1 MLNRLTQV
9 ISLSFICLI
18 ATKGYCQDDKLE
30 LLLKRSPAR
39 PNAIGYVNVQS
50 LNKLIDSRDIGEAAA
65 NNVDEYW
72 FIADLDVMGLRPNWE
87 AGYATL
93 KQTVSAKML
102 AEKLGGYVDEV
113 EHTEVVWAPNKTY
126 LVPGKDNRLGILRPA
141 NRKLLAGWLG
151 LDTASILYDYL
162 QVQAKRSETYLS
174 FMLAVELKNIF
185 SPVPLADKLEGF
197 ESLKSQSPEGVSRIL
212 SSIQGVS
219 IIVGRRG
226 LNECIVQADF
236 AKSPK
241 GIKPIA
247 VELFAEIISRNG
259 TAAPEVLT
267 WEVEATDTS
276 LRFKGPITEATLSGV
291 MGIFS
296 LRGTAGRVASSLSS
310 EAKDRSAE
318 QQLGYSSKYYFGE
331 VNEIIER
338 TRDHKSTSTGAMA
351 KWNDQR
357 ARQIDEIGTLNVD
370 EDMVL
375 YGTNVAEMLR
385 GNALTVR
392 QGNIQAGKMQA
403 GQSLNRGY
411 YGNSSYGG
419 GYYDANSTSDYQ
431 NVTAAYARGNA
442 YANYKEALNAIDKM
456 TAQVRRDMTAKY
468 KIQF

>member
-1 MLNRLTQV
+1 M
-9 ISLSFICLI
+9 
-18 ATKGYCQDDKLE
+18 
-30 LLLKRSPAR
+30 
-39 PNAIGYVNVQS
+39 GYVNIQS
-50 LNKLIDSRDIGEAAA
+50 LDKLIDSREISDAAA
-65 NNVDEYW
+65 NHVDEYW
-72 FIADLDVMGLRPNWE
+72 FVADLDVMGLRPKWE

-93 KQTVSAKML
+93 KQAVSAKTL

-113 EHTEVVWAPNKTY
+113 EHTEVVWSPNKTY
-126 LVPGKDNRLGILRPA
+126 LVPGKENRLGMLRPA

-151 LDTASILYDYL
+151 LDTESILYDYL
-162 QVQAKRSETYLS
+162 QKKSKQSETYLS
-174 FMLAVELKNIF
+174 FMLAVELENMF
-185 SPVPLADKLEGF
+185 SPVPLAKKLEDF
-197 ESLKSQSPEGVSRIL
+197 KSLKSQSPEGVSRIL
-212 SSIQGVS
+212 ASIQGVS

-236 AKSPK
+236 EKSPK

-247 VELFAEIISRNG
+247 AELFAEIISRNG
-259 TAAPEVLT
+259 TGAPEVLT
-267 WEVEATDTS
+267 WDVDANDTS

-296 LRGTAGRVASSLSS
+296 LRGTAGRVGSSLSD
-310 EAKDRSAE
+310 EAKDRSLE
-318 QQLGYSSKYYFGE
+318 QQVGYRSKYYFDE

-370 EDMVL
+370 EDVVL
-375 YGTNVAEMLR
+375 YGTNVAETLR

-392 QGNIQAGKMQA
+392 QGNIQAGKIQA
-403 GQSLNRGY
+403 GQSLNSGY
-411 YGNSSYGG
+411 YGGNSYYGG
-419 GYYDANSTSDYQ
+419 NYYDANSTSDYQ

-442 YANYKEALNAIDKM
+442 YSNYKAALNAIDKM
-456 TAQVRRDMTAKY
+456 TAQIRRDMTAKY